1 MQIPDEA
8 LFTIMLYADDKTLRR
23 IATTSTQGYKIY
35 NDAYFLDQQD
45 FIEPNANN
53 FMNVNRA
60 MHEYKFH
67 AYVSLSNYNANYESY
82 KIAYKYRMK
91 GLDVNLYNKE
101 YDYLDEYILPPRTP
115 YDTMDDYDHDEFIYH
130 NTFTLQELDEELDN
144 IAETIKVFK
153 K

>member
-35 NDAYFLDQQD
+35 NDAYFLNQKA
-45 FIEPNANN
+45 FIEPNADN

-60 MHEYKFH
+60 KHCFRFDQMISLRDYALFH
-67 AYVSLSNYNANYESY
+67 GVMSTCNIPTVIIDNE
-82 KIAYKYRMK
+82 K
-91 GLDVNLYNKE
+91 

-130 NTFTLQELDEELDN
+130 DTCSLKELYDELDD
-144 IAETIKVFK
+144 IAKKIKIFK